1 MRTSRP
7 CICGDQDPPQS
18 LLSYAKEIETP
29 VTFISEGYPGDIGLE
44 GAHQRLNAAVAIKAI
59 ENLINKFPVSE
70 QMITDGVKTATIK
83 ARFERKMIG
92 DKLIILDVAHNP
104 AAVKTLVDTL
114 AESPMKTVA
123 IFSALIDK
131 DIIDMVNLASE
142 SIQHWYLV
150 PLSSERAIESREL
163 KNKFSNPNLTS
174 ICDDMNNA
182 IKQSLTLKDIE
193 RVVIFGSFYTI
204 ADATLI
210 IDQI

>member
-1 MRTSRP
+1 M
-7 CICGDQDPPQS
+7 
-18 LLSYAKEIETP
+18 SYAKEIETP
-29 VTFISEGYPGDIGLE
+29 VTFISEGYPGEIGLE

-59 ENLINKFPVSE
+59 ENLLDKFPVSE

-150 PLSSERAIESREL
+150 PCRQRERLNQESL
-163 KNKFSNPNLTS
+163 KINFPT
-174 ICDDMNNA
+174 
-182 IKQSLTLKDIE
+182 QT
-193 RVVIFGSFYTI
+193 
-204 ADATLI
+204 
-210 IDQI
+210 